1 MRSFKNIQ
9 LIIIAMF
16 LLVAVLM
23 VSGCSSF
30 STIKKTTKKI
40 ARDLKSPDG
49 DMKKKIGIALFD
61 NKTFCDNQRFEEFFF
76 TNLVSTIKEACSDIL
91 LVRPGDAGC
100 PAFLTDLPVQP
111 TGQLDNLA
119 LVKAGRQIGL
129 NAIVTGSLIDIKAVK
144 EEHGFL
150 WFKGVSNIVQM
161 QMVVEVYD
169 TETAAKLLDEIF
181 SCEIEVNEQEF
192 ELIKSKK
199 AEGIAGFK
207 NAFMHIAGIAG
218 EEICDTV
225 AMQPWKGYVVSISG
239 NRIIISSGRKS
250 GLIAGDILEV
260 YAGEK
265 IIKGKDG
272 RRFFVPGLKT
282 GEIKITT
289 VYSDKAAAVSISAD
303 DINEGCLVR
312 IK

>member
-1 MRSFKNIQ
+1 
-9 LIIIAMF
+9 MF
-16 LLVAVLM
+16 LLVAVSM
-23 VSGCSSF
+23 APGCSSF

-49 DMKKKIGIALFD
+49 DINKKIGIALFD
-61 NKTFCDNQRFEEFFF
+61 NKTFYNNQRFEEFFF
-76 TNLVSTIKEACSDIL
+76 TNLASTIKEACSDIL
-91 LVRPGDAGC
+91 LVRSGDTGC

-119 LVKAGRQIGL
+119 LAKAGRQIGL
-129 NAIVTGSLIDIKAVK
+129 NAIVTGSLVDIKAVK

-150 WFKGVSNIVQM
+150 WFKSVSNIVQM

-199 AEGIAGFK
+199 AGGITGFK
-207 NAFMHIAGIAG
+207 NAFMHIAGVAG
-218 EEICDTV
+218 EKICDTV

-239 NRIIISSGRKS
+239 SKIIISSGRKS
-250 GLIAGDILEV
+250 GLISGDILEV

-265 IIKGKDG
+265 IINGNNG
-272 RRFFVPGLKT
+272 QRFFVPGLKT

-289 VYSDKAAAVSISAD
+289 VYSDKAEAVSISAD
-303 DINEGCLVR
+303 DINEDCSVR

>member
-1 MRSFKNIQ
+1 MRPFKNVQ
-9 LIIIAMF
+9 LIITAMF
-16 LLVAVLM
+16 LLVAVSM
-23 VSGCSSF
+23 VPGCSSF

-61 NKTFCDNQRFEEFFF
+61 NKTFCDNQCFEEFFF
-76 TNLVSTIKEACSDIL
+76 TNLASTIKKACSDIL
-91 LVRPGDAGC
+91 LVKPGDAGC

-119 LVKAGRQIGL
+119 LAKAGRQIGL

-150 WFKGVSNIVQM
+150 WFKSVSNIVQM

-181 SCEIEVNEQEF
+181 SCAIEVNKQEF

-207 NAFMHIAGIAG
+207 NAFTHIAGVAG
-218 EEICDTV
+218 EKICDTV

-250 GLIAGDILEV
+250 GLIAGDIFEV

-303 DINEGCLVR
+303 DIKEGCLVR